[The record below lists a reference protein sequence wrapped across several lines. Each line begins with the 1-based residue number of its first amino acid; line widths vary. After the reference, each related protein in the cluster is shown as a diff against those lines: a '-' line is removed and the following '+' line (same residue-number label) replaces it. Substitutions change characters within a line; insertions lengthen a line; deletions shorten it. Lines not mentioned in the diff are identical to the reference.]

1 MRGRKSGSTVLRG
14 STVKDVTEKNFG
26 VIIAFLLPGFLLL
39 WGLSYS
45 RTDLASWLLNMSN
58 KDAPLIGSFLYAT
71 IASLAL
77 GLVTSAVRMA
87 LFDEFLYCITR
98 LKSPNINS
106 AKLKNKETREA
117 FNAAIENHY
126 RYYQYYANSLIAI
139 ATAAGYY
146 VFTKGLPSTI
156 ITILVIITI
165 FILGYASRS
174 ELRSFNERAEA
185 ITG

>member
-1 MRGRKSGSTVLRG
+1 
-14 STVKDVTEKNFG
+14 VKDVTEKNFG

-77 GLVTSAVRMA
+77 GLLISAVRLA
-87 LFDEFLYCITR
+87 VFDGFLYRITR
-98 LKSPNINS
+98 LRPPDINS
-106 AKLKNKETREA
+106 AKLKNKETLEA

-139 ATAAGYY
+139 ALAAGYY
-146 VFTKGLPSTI
+146 VATKGLPSTT
-156 ITILVIITI
+156 ITISVIII
-165 FILGYASRS
+165 IVILGGVSRK
-174 ELRSFNERAEA
+174 ELRSFNERAED
-185 ITG
+185 ITR